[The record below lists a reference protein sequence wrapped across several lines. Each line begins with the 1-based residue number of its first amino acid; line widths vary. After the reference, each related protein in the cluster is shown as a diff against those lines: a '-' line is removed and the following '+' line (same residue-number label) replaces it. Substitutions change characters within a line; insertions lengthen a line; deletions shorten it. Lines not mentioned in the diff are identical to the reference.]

1 MNNRDYNPHHQPP
14 PPPPINYQNASQILK
29 KTTRIFIAHPLTFIF
44 LSSIIFI
51 FRFNVENGAQYL
63 ISFVESDPSLK
74 SFISSLDLS
83 GHHHY
88 QQYQQRYQNLRRRRR
103 AFLHLSRVG
112 TLDDDFFSG
121 DADYD
126 RSLFNPSSKSQPNG
140 TYLFLSNFRTNF
152 GLSADSIVDN
162 GVSFSQIIRS
172 GGFAFKSPGESLEAF
187 NDNSLSPDNNGTDDV
202 VDLPFLIRGLEL
214 GRHDTAVLVQFL
226 ALLSAAYGYV
236 ILAFLVT
243 YTWVNGI
250 VFYRVLNYLLGKP
263 KNIFR
268 AVWDGSNL
276 GLRRL
281 SGFVLMKWA
290 VRDSLAQLIGI
301 YFFGEIDDQYM
312 FFKIFMRMKL
322 MPFSDV
328 ALWIKGYE
336 KESLGFVISWFL
348 VEFVVALIFAVVT
361 WVAIVESR
369 KSGREVVRE
378 GCRLLAIM
386 LYASLEIK
394 CWEVMACGWL
404 LRYLLSDKMGA
415 LSSMVIQSIME
426 VYFMVAWLLFY
437 LAAKQKRAA
446 SIGREIGRQELE
458 GFLEGTLM
466 I

>member
-1 MNNRDYNPHHQPP
+1 MNNPDYNPHHRPP
-14 PPPPINYQNASQILK
+14 PSPTINYQNASQILK
-29 KTTRIFIAHPLTFIF
+29 KTTKVFIAHPLTFIF
-44 LSSIIFI
+44 LSSIIFV

-63 ISFVESDPSLK
+63 ISFVETDTSLK

-83 GHHHY
+83 GQHHY

-126 RSLFNPSSKSQPNG
+126 RSLFNPSTKSQPND
-140 TYLFLSNFRTNF
+140 TYLFLSNFRPNL
-152 GLSADSIVDN
+152 GLSPDSIVDN
-162 GVSFSQIIRS
+162 GVSFTQIIRS
-172 GGFAFKSPGESLEAF
+172 GGFAFKSPGESLETP
-187 NDNSLSPDNNGTDDV
+187 NKNSSSSDNNGTDDL
-202 VDLPFLIRGLEL
+202 VDLPFFIRGLEL
-214 GRHDTAVLVQFL
+214 GRRDTAVLLRFL
-226 ALLSAAYGYV
+226 VLVSAAYGYV

-250 VFYRVLNYLLGKP
+250 VFYRVLNDLLGKS
-263 KNIFR
+263 KNILR
-268 AVWDGSNL
+268 TVWDGSNL

-281 SGFVLMKWA
+281 SGFVIVKWA

-301 YFFGEIDDQYM
+301 YFFGDIDDQYM

-348 VEFVVALIFAVVT
+348 VEFVVTLIFAVIT

-378 GCRLLAIM
+378 GCHLLASM
-386 LYASLEIK
+386 LYTSLEIK

-404 LRYLLSDKMGA
+404 LRYVLSDKIGA
-415 LSSMVIQSIME
+415 VSSMVVQSIME

-437 LAAKQKRAA
+437 LAAKHKRAA

-458 GFLEGTLM
+458 GYL
-466 I
+466 

>member
-29 KTTRIFIAHPLTFIF
+29 KTTRIFVAHPLTFIF

-301 YFFGEIDDQYM
+301 YFFGDIDDQYM